1 MKNKCVKKE
10 SDSQTRIA
18 ELSWILM
25 AIELLIPVFIIIF

>member
-1 MKNKCVKKE
+1 MENNKKE
-10 SDSQTRIA
+10 SDSQTRIT